1 MSIGKSF
8 GDKAY
13 HPNRRVDRD
22 SFFNRAQ
29 PQMGGEVTHSQDTD
43 EAPAQGI
50 PRPEP
55 SIETEGDYDT
65 DYSDVQDAAYW
76 RGVQKNINLGLPDD
90 HDNPRP
96 PHLKGE
102 E

>member
-1 MSIGKSF
+1 MPRGNDSR
-8 GDKAY
+8 D
-13 HPNRRVDRD
+13 HPGRRPIDPRI
-22 SFFNRAQ
+22 
-29 PQMGGEVTHSQDTD
+29 THSQDTD

-76 RGVQKNINLGLPDD
+76 RNVQKNINLGLPDD